1 MGPTERISDAS
12 LRRRACRNERSLAAE
27 FAHLAAELARAASRE
42 YLFSSQTIPAGGDN
56 ATFDHQPHR
65 CIAVAD
71 ITDLLAGREMP
82 GRTTREAQREL
93 QLTGCQRREDLGFAV
108 FEQHMRCLDICV
120 SDCVVRYRSRIAPT
134 DDCARQGWLADDA
147 PY

>member
-1 MGPTERISDAS
+1 MREDGADRMDKRRIPPAP
-12 LRRRACRNERSLAAE
+12 RMPQREKPGAE

-42 YLFSSQTIPAGGDN
+42 YLLSSQTIPAGGDN

-71 ITDLLAGREMP
+71 IKDLLAGREMP

-93 QLTGCQRREDLGFAV
+93 QLTGCQRREDLGFSV

-134 DDCARQGWLADDA
+134 DD
-147 PY
+147 

>member
-1 MGPTERISDAS
+1 MGPIEWISDAS
-12 LRRRACRNERSLAAE
+12 LRRRACRSERSLAAE

-42 YLFSSQTIPAGGDN
+42 YLLSSQTIPAGGDN

-71 ITDLLAGREMP
+71 IKDLLAGREMP
-82 GRTTREAQREL
+82 GRTTREAPREL
-93 QLTGCQRREDLGFAV
+93 QLTGCQRREDLGFSV

-134 DDCARQGWLADDA
+134 DD
-147 PY
+147 